1 MIVGNGL
8 LAKSFLK
15 SSLGDD
21 FLIFASGV
29 SNSTSTT
36 IDDFKREKDL
46 LIKSLSINKEK
57 KLIYFSSFFSTT
69 VETPYLSHKREI
81 ENIIKST
88 NNTFYIFRLP
98 QIIGIGGNPYN
109 IINLFVMKIL
119 NKDTI
124 EVWKDSKRSIIDVE
138 DVVRIVSWIVENKVE
153 NKIYDISKIE
163 SIYVLEIVEI
173 LEDILN
179 QKSNILLVDKNTSK
193 PLNNSPEIDE
203 AITNLSIDRDKYTK
217 KILKKYVRYN

>member
-1 MIVGNGL
+1 
-8 LAKSFLK
+8 
-15 SSLGDD
+15 
-21 FLIFASGV
+21 
-29 SNSTSTT
+29 
-36 IDDFKREKDL
+36 
-46 LIKSLSINKEK
+46 
-57 KLIYFSSFFSTT
+57 
-69 VETPYLSHKREI
+69 
-81 ENIIKST
+81 
-88 NNTFYIFRLP
+88 
-98 QIIGIGGNPYN
+98 
-109 IINLFVMKIL
+109 MKIL